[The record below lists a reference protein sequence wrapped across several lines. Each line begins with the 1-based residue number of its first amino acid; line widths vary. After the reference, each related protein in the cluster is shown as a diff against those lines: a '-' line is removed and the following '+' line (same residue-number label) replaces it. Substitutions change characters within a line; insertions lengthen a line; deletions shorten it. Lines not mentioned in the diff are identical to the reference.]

1 MTNANLIPKSGN
13 KQHFDIRKTMN
24 KYDIGSVP
32 GSGGFCSISLVLQRI
47 QDEVWEGLLQESRV
61 LEIKV
66 LLVSCIANFQLEDSQ
81 TLDGHETLVTVVVRS
96 IQSASLKFFC
106 ANCELLLFTHLDSPS
121 HPSHNLV
128 ETLVSIMNSRV
139 SYKTQIFWH
148 DFLLL
153 LFLLY
158 KLKHVNL

>member
-1 MTNANLIPKSGN
+1 
-13 KQHFDIRKTMN
+13 MN

-81 TLDGHETLVTVVVRS
+81 SLDGHETLVTVVVRS
-96 IQSASLKFFC
+96 IQSASSFVLTVNFYY
-106 ANCELLLFTHLDSPS
+106 LLILILPVIPPTIS
-121 HPSHNLV
+121 
-128 ETLVSIMNSRV
+128 SRPWC
-139 SYKTQIFWH
+139 Q
-148 DFLLL
+148 
-153 LFLLY
+153 
-158 KLKHVNL
+158 